1 MTLSYFMYCF
11 FVFIL
16 GAVIGSFINVVS
28 LRLPQ
33 KIGFVSGR
41 SVCPHCGK
49 TLRPLDLVPIFS
61 YLFLRGRCHHCKAKI
76 SPRYPLVEIA
86 GGLLFLLC
94 FWWYGLSLQA
104 FNGCILA
111 ALLLC
116 VFLIDMDTMTIPNGL
131 VLCFLFPC
139 ALDLWLTGGDGLL
152 TRAIGIFI
160 ISLPMYLL
168 TLLIPNCF
176 GGGDIKLMAVCGF
189 LLGYKASLLAAFIAI
204 IAAGIIATCLLLG
217 KKVQRGGHIAFGPF
231 LTIGIFVSKLFY
243 YPIFGFYLNLL
254 GF

>member
-1 MTLSYFMYCF
+1 MTVSYCLYYF

-16 GAVIGSFINVVS
+16 GASIGSFINVVA

-33 KIGFVSGR
+33 KTGFVNERSACPQCGR
-41 SVCPHCGK
+41 
-49 TLRPLDLVPIFS
+49 TLRSWDLVPLFS
-61 YLFLRGRCHHCKAKI
+61 YLFLRGRCHNCKARI

-86 GGLLFLLC
+86 GGLLFLIC
-94 FWWYGLSLQA
+94 FWWYGISLYA
-104 FNGCILA
+104 INGCILA
-111 ALLLC
+111 SLLLC
-116 VFLIDMDTMTIPNGL
+116 VFLIDMDTLTIPNGL
-131 VLCFLFPC
+131 ILCFLFPC
-139 ALDLWLTGGDGLL
+139 ALDLWLTGCDGLL
-152 TRAIGIFI
+152 TRTIGIFI

-204 IAAGIIATCLLLG
+204 VAAGIIATFLLIS

-231 LTIGIFVSKLFY
+231 LTIGIFAAKLFY
-243 YPIFGFYLNLL
+243 YPMIGLYLNLM